1 MTVSPLPDG
10 TLRRNALSAT
20 DVIAMATA
28 TYAPTAALYFNTPI
42 AASFAGTSVPF
53 AFLLSTVAMLIV
65 AACMAQ
71 LAKHQAS
78 AGGYYSWIR
87 NALGQRAGFIVGWL
101 VLAGSFLVVP
111 GVYAAEGDYV
121 STILARYGIGLN
133 WIIIALILLVL
144 VTAVNIVGVRPSV
157 RTGLVILAV
166 EIVIVVALC
175 ILVVAKGGAAGNTIV
190 PFKPPSGFGALG
202 GAMVFGVLSFI
213 GFEAVTTT
221 GEEATKARSHI
232 PLALFLAVIIGG
244 VFLTFGS
251 YAATIGFGVN
261 HASDLASN
269 AAPFDTLAER
279 FANPAFRLAID
290 IAGVTSFTAS
300 LLLTTLA
307 VSRIYFA
314 MARDKLLPAALGRV
328 SARYKTPVVAILAET
343 TLALVLFLV
352 LGEWVGPENTYAYLG
367 TVLTFAMVPVYVLV
381 FVSTFVV
388 FRRSL
393 RHLFNPFLHV
403 VLPLIGTA
411 VMVYPLWS
419 LSPLGGPQAPPYD
432 YLPLVVLGYLI
443 AGIVLT
449 FALRHRFA
457 RAEAAIGR
465 AAFDEPEDL
474 SAPQPSHT

>member
-1 MTVSPLPDG
+1 MVSQLSLDG
-10 TLRRNALSAT
+10 ALRRNALTAT

-42 AASFAGTSVPF
+42 AASFAGSSVPF

-65 AACMAQ
+65 ATCMAQ

-87 NALGQRAGFIVGWL
+87 NALGQRFGFIVGWL

-121 STILARYGIGLN
+121 STIFARYGIHLN
-133 WIIIALILLVL
+133 WIVIALILLVL

-157 RTGLVILAV
+157 RSGLVILAV
-166 EIVIVVALC
+166 ELVIVTVLC
-175 ILVVAKGGAAGNTIV
+175 IVVIGKGGAAGNSIV

-202 GAMVFGVLSFI
+202 GAMVFGVLSFV

-244 VFLTFGS
+244 VFLTLGS
-251 YAATIGFGVN
+251 YAATIGFGV
-261 HASDLASN
+261 HHMSDLASN

-279 FANPAFRLAID
+279 FADPAFRLAID

-314 MARDKLLPAALGRV
+314 MARDKMLPAALGKV
-328 SARYKTPVVAILAET
+328 SARFKTPVAAILAET
-343 TLALVLFLV
+343 ALALVLFLV

-367 TVLTFAMVPVYVLV
+367 TVLTFSMVPVYVLI
-381 FVSTFVV
+381 FVATFVV
-388 FRRSL
+388 FRTSL
-393 RHLFNPFLHV
+393 RHLFNPFMHV
-403 VLPLIGTA
+403 VLPLAGSAI
-411 VMVYPLWS
+411 MIYPLWS
-419 LSPLGGPQAPPYD
+419 LSPLGGPQASPYNF
-432 YLPLVVLGYLI
+432 LPLVVLGYLV

-449 FALRHRFA
+449 FVLRDRFA
-457 RAEAAIGR
+457 RAEAVIGR
-465 AAFDEPEDL
+465 AAFDEAEEV
-474 SAPQPSHT
+474 SATRP

>member
-1 MTVSPLPDG
+1 
-10 TLRRNALSAT
+10 
-20 DVIAMATA
+20 MATA

-42 AASFAGTSVPF
+42 ATSFAGSGVPF

-65 AACMAQ
+65 ATCMAQ

-111 GVYAAEGDYV
+111 GVYAAESDYV
-121 STILARYGIGLN
+121 STILARYGVSLN

-144 VTAVNIVGVRPSV
+144 VTAVNIVGVRTSV

-166 EIVIVVALC
+166 ELVIVTALC
-175 ILVVAKGGAAGNTIV
+175 IVVVAKGGAAGNSIV

-202 GAMVFGVLSFI
+202 GAMVFGVLSFV

-221 GEEATKARSHI
+221 GEEATRARSHI

-261 HASDLASN
+261 HASDLAAN

-328 SARYKTPVVAILAET
+328 SARYKTPVVAIVAET
-343 TLALVLFLV
+343 ALALVLFVV

-388 FRRSL
+388 FRTSL

-403 VLPLIGTA
+403 VLPLIGSA
-411 VMVYPLWS
+411 VMIYPLWS

-449 FALRHRFA
+449 FVLRQRFA

-465 AAFDEPEDL
+465 AAFEEAEEH
-474 SAPQPSHT
+474 SAQRPSRA